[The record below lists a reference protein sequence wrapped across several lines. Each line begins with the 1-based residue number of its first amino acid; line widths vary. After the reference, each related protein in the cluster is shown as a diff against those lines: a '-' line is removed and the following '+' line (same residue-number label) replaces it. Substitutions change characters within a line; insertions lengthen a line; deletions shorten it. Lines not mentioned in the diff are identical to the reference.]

1 MMKTTNNDMTSS
13 SHAAMYAKKEA
24 SELTYGEHEEARRI
38 QIRMHELLIEARH
51 LANQINADRFEG
63 VVPSSEATVRLVE
76 VMDILN
82 GEYE

>member
-1 MMKTTNNDMTSS
+1 MIDKNTKSS

-51 LANQINADRFEG
+51 IADQLNAGWCDG
-63 VVPSSEATVRLVE
+63 VVSFSEATARLVE
-76 VMDILN
+76 IMDILN
-82 GEYE
+82 GEYDL